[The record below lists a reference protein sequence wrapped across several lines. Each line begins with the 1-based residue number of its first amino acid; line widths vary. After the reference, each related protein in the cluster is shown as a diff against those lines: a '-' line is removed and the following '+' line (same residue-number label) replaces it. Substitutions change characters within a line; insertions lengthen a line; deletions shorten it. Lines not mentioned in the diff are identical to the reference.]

1 MGREVIVHTK
11 GDTHWRCEHP
21 VTKDVKMAAK
31 PEHAAK
37 LVLDGYECE
46 IYHEMAAPDVE
57 EDDEQ

>member
-1 MGREVIVHTK
+1 MHTK